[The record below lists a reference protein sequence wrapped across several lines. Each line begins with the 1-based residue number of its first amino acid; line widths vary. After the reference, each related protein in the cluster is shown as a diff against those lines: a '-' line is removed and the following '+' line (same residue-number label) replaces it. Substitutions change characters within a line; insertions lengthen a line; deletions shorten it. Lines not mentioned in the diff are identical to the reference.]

1 METIIIQIK
10 KKFES
15 KALEIIQNQ
24 QEKQNSQN
32 SPPIDLFNNL
42 VNRFQKQV
50 NKFNKPDFEH
60 DFNPEDGI
68 LMRDNEGVLSDY
80 YFNTITQNTTSSQL
94 HYAIGLYAASE
105 LELQAH
111 NTQQA
116 FDYLLDAYYRIGYCD
131 GLSSY
136 PSGNTSD
143 KALEERR
150 ADFSRRGSKN
160 KRTQDSEKTKKE
172 VIDYLTADPDKKNWR
187 SYREAI
193 KDIIPMLIQKS
204 LELEGTESSFK
215 VNKDTIR
222 SNLMTWFR
230 PKSGDSESNKNYQ
243 QSIKNI
249 FSEKSK

>member
-1 METIIIQIK
+1 MENIILQMK
-10 KKFES
+10 KKFKSLAIEAIANEQEKGNIKPNS
-15 KALEIIQNQ
+15 PVALFNEII
-24 QEKQNSQN
+24 EYVKA
-32 SPPIDLFNNL
+32 
-42 VNRFQKQV
+42 QV
-50 NKFNKPDFEH
+50 NELDQLDPDAVYGPDNYIIPTTVESIISEYHFNIIH
-60 DFNPEDGI
+60 N
-68 LMRDNEGVLSDY
+68 
-80 YFNTITQNTTSSQL
+80 NTPSSQL
-94 HYAIGLYAASE
+94 YYAIGLYAASE

-150 ADFSRRGSKN
+150 ADFSRRGSQN

-222 SNLMTWFR
+222 SSLMKWFR
-230 PKSGDSESNKNYQ
+230 ATDRASDSNKKYQ

-249 FSEKSK
+249 FSDKSK